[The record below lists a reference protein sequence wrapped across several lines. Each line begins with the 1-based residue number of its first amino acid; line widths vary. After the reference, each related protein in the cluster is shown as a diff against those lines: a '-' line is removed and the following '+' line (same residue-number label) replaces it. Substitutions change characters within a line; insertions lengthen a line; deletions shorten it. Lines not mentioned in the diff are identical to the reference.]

1 MAVPVIAVVQELPLA
16 YTLTVGAL
24 ALTLS
29 FKVLVQKTVSGPM
42 RYGAMIA
49 FVAAT
54 LPPPHGRKANGFLG
68 VGGRSRGGRDVG
80 IRAIDAVLA
89 TKPGCHAASLIS
101 LGTNSLYI
109 RHEEGI
115 GNTADPFFSFFRIF
129 RF

>member
-49 FVAAT
+49 FVTAT
-54 LPPPHGRKANGFLG
+54 LPLHMAGMPMAFWALLAG
-68 VGGRSRGGRDVG
+68 VG
-80 IRAIDAVLA
+80 
-89 TKPGCHAASLIS
+89 AAGLLESGQLMRCW
-101 LGTNSLYI
+101 LPNPAAMV
-109 RHEEGI
+109 
-115 GNTADPFFSFFRIF
+115 TA
-129 RF
+129 

>member
-1 MAVPVIAVVQELPLA
+1 MAVPVIAVVQEHPLA

-54 LPPPHGRKANGFLG
+54 LPLHMAGMQMAFWALLAG
-68 VGGRSRGGRDVG
+68 VGAARFLELGQLMRCWLPN
-80 IRAIDAVLA
+80 RAPMVPA
-89 TKPGCHAASLIS
+89 
-101 LGTNSLYI
+101 
-109 RHEEGI
+109 
-115 GNTADPFFSFFRIF
+115 
-129 RF
+129 